1 MTNLEAGTT
10 ISFSNGGGYW
20 QTRYSFVPRCY
31 FSVDNDLYSMPV
43 LNVDNFEGSDA
54 TLEEYSGKEP
64 FIWRHNVIE
73 QPRNLFYN
81 NAFSSSLTIVAN
93 YNPSMV
99 KAFNAISIESNYNG
113 WSGTF
118 ETNVS
123 GPIKRLD
130 RDYQQTT
137 LTYGS
142 LTRMEG
148 ASYASMPRS
157 EKNSQSNIMLVGRLK
172 TTSISRGSAVE
183 ITPSSEAIWIPQD
196 PKEAMIVFADDDGKM
211 FAYWRG
217 DGVLTPWDT
226 NLDRANVLA
235 NSVIDP
241 DEGVDAFWP
250 NHSAGVWMT
259 EYTASGG
266 VYSIKFG
273 GDDIVFVNESG
284 EEIQLDV
291 AGTPS
296 VYIVY
301 DPKTLG
307 DLMRGNYLKMT
318 LQTNGFPNYSYKVG
332 TGEDEETIT
341 VPNDSLELYAVNLD
355 FEESYMN
362 HSLG

>member
-1 MTNLEAGTT
+1 MESGTT

-31 FSVDNDLYSMPV
+31 FAVDNDLYSMPV
-43 LNVDNFEGSDA
+43 LDVDNTAESEAATEGY
-54 TLEEYSGKEP
+54 LGKEP

-81 NAFSSSLTIVAN
+81 TPFKSSLTIVAN

-130 RDYQQTT
+130 NDYQKTT
-137 LTYGS
+137 LPYGA
-142 LTRMEG
+142 LQRKEG
-148 ASYASMPRS
+148 ASYSSMPRS
-157 EKNSQSNIMLVGRLK
+157 SKNSYTNIMLVGRLK
-172 TTSISRGSAVE
+172 GGSVSRGTAIE
-183 ITPSSEAIWIPQD
+183 ITPSSEGVWIPTEPSD
-196 PKEAMIVFADDDGKM
+196 AMIVFGDDSGKM
-211 FAYWRG
+211 FACWRE
-217 DGVLTPWDT
+217 DGELIRWDP
-226 NLDRANVLA
+226 NLARANTLTGGI
-235 NSVIDP
+235 IDP
-241 DEGVDAFWP
+241 DEDVDAFWP
-250 NHSAGVWMT
+250 FHSAGVWLK
-259 EYTASGG
+259 EYNASGG
-266 VYSIKFG
+266 VYSVTFD
-273 GDDIVFVNESG
+273 GDDVVFPTGADGS
-284 EEIQLDV
+284 EETLDV
-291 AGTPS
+291 SGTLN

-301 DPKTLG
+301 DPRIVG

-318 LQTNGFPNYSYKVG
+318 LETNGFPNYQYTVG
-332 TGEDEETIT
+332 EGDDEETIT

-355 FEESYMN
+355 FEESHLN